1 MRNIGVSTIQALHQM
16 TGLGPGDG
24 TFVTRQVAEINN
36 VVDELS
42 VIPIDIGDLLA
53 IVGMCDAD
61 PLGKERFTNRLQVM
75 RGDRK
80 LTFSMVESMRGTR
93 FQKNMLED
101 TNGVI
106 VDLGLNTVGYL
117 ISPAQSGKT
126 FSILFSIWS
135 AGIRRSMPS
144 IFITHNGCQEVSRLA
159 VAVKKFNDL
168 IHTFAK
174 MMGIP
179 TGSVPVLRLFSG
191 KENGFIKQVRTKDS
205 SVIPVYATMGNS
217 AKMKHL
223 KQVIKKVSPYVE
235 REIDI
240 NDADN
245 TRLKMFFVI
254 DEADNL
260 VQAKRFQ
267 DKKVDGKVVK
277 GDDGKA
283 IREFADG
290 RLSREM
296 NSETDLDTNIQTGP
310 RQDLVLVDKKSSIWD
325 CFSTIL
331 CVTATPQAI
340 VIADRFIPQGRHIY
354 AMVPNPSVNYWSF
367 AKKENWEC
375 KIIENKIVSNW
386 EEMLDDI
393 MKDNRSF
400 SRHSLVSIYSKV
412 DGTFLTSDQDVG
424 AMSAIK
430 RHPKC
435 VSISWSGEHVTV
447 FSTCKRWHKRFE
459 ETGAFDIVKQG
470 VIGDDRLSVFSYTS
484 KKENLKMSH
493 LADGKLNVRAICS
506 YPMLMSFIYKFPI
519 DIPRTIL
526 FALNMVL
533 RCTPVKGCVDHEG
546 FLTDM
551 YTEIKGCGNDEF
563 YQQLIGRLSGLDGR
577 TQDMG
582 KTLWCSRRDLG
593 VLYDGM
599 DDVPNLVD
607 KVNSGL
613 NFSEACVELEQEIIE
628 REHPRITDTYGA
640 TNKKSLVGKT
650 RKGIETSSVMVQ
662 SRLNKRVREEGIE
675 IERAAPRQ
683 RLVRNNFVVSNIQA
697 PPPNVFVSSIEEG
710 EVEDVEDVEE
720 EYYNSC
726 EHVYLSNIDFLS
738 KSICDALSLTRKVTL
753 SRMVERLGGDDDMP
767 DSSRLPDGFIMN
779 ISFVRYISSL
789 SSFLSSIGVCFED
802 GYFIKIR
809 GDDESDIDG
818 VVKISTEDINMKEYV
833 VEYILGKGWVKKAD
847 IVHAIVV
854 KLQDK
859 VGDCMIIN
867 PESVKNKIW
876 HWNGERVT
884 YGTEFDTPVLFKRK
898 HNNVLQYK
906 YGNVV

>member
-1 MRNIGVSTIQALHQM
+1 MRNIGASTIQALHQM
-16 TGLGPGDG
+16 AGLGPGDG
-24 TFVTRQVAEINN
+24 TFVTRQFAEIDN

-61 PLGKERFTNRLQVM
+61 PLGQERFTNRLQVL
-75 RGDRK
+75 RGNRK
-80 LTFSMVESMRGTR
+80 LTLPMVESMRGTR

-144 IFITHNGCQEVSRLA
+144 IFITHNGGQEVSRLA
-159 VAVKKFNDL
+159 VSVKNFNKL
-168 IHTFAK
+168 IRTFAE

-179 TGSVPVLRLFSG
+179 TESVPVLRLFSG
-191 KENGFIKQVRTKDS
+191 KEDGFIRQVRIKDS
-205 SVIPVYATMGNS
+205 SVIPVYATMGNY
-217 AKMKHL
+217 AKMRQL
-223 KQVIKKVSPYVE
+223 KKVIKNVSPYVE
-235 REIDI
+235 REVDI
-240 NDADN
+240 NDEDS
-245 TRLKMFFVI
+245 TRLKMFLVI

-277 GDDGKA
+277 GADGKA

-296 NSETDLDTNIQTGP
+296 NSETEIDMKIAEGP
-310 RQDLVLVDKKSSIWD
+310 RRKHFVVDKKSSIWE

-375 KIIENKIVSNW
+375 KIINNKIVSNW

-400 SRHSLVSIYSKV
+400 SRHSLVSIFSKV
-412 DGTFLTSDQDVG
+412 DGTFLTLDQDVG

-435 VSISWSGEHVTV
+435 MSISWSGEHVSV

-459 ETGAFDIVKQG
+459 ETGAFDILKQG

-493 LADGKLNVRAICS
+493 FLEDGKLNVRAICS

-563 YQQLIGRLSGLDGR
+563 YQQLIGRLSGLDRR

-582 KTLWCSRRDLG
+582 KTLWCSRGDLV

-628 REHPRITDTYGA
+628 REHPSITDTYGA
-640 TNKKSLVGKT
+640 TNKKSLIGKT
-650 RKGIETSSVMVQ
+650 RKGIETSSVMAQ
-662 SRLNKRVREEGIE
+662 SRLNKRVREEGVE

-697 PPPNVFVSSIEEG
+697 PPPNVFVSSIVEAIEEG
-710 EVEDVEDVEE
+710 EGDVKETVFEQHGEFLRVAIRTAVETIGRV
-720 EYYNSC
+720 SM
-726 EHVYLSNIDFLS
+726 
-738 KSICDALSLTRKVTL
+738 
-753 SRMVERLGGDDDMP
+753 SRMREEIVGDDNHP
-767 DSSRLPDGFIMN
+767 DSSMFPEGFTVD
-779 ISFVRYISSL
+779 ISFVRYISDKVEFLKKIGIIFENGIFSERLIFVSRESL
-789 SSFLSSIGVCFED
+789 DGSKQRAYDSFVAAYNNGGF
-802 GYFIKIR
+802 R
-809 GDDESDIDG
+809 GEWVARSVILRLYASENMQPTRGRITEIEQLG
-818 VVKISTEDINMKEYV
+818 VV
-833 VEYILGKGWVKKAD
+833 
-847 IVHAIVV
+847 
-854 KLQDK
+854 
-859 VGDCMIIN
+859 
-867 PESVKNKIW
+867 
-876 HWNGERVT
+876 T
-884 YGTEFDTPVLFKRK
+884 YNRTGLLFKKIPRGSLTSVYVK
-898 HNNVLQYK
+898 FT
-906 YGNVV
+906 